1 MNRNRLAN
9 GSEIERRK
17 QAEGHGHPIGRAR
30 RPTSR
35 GGMRSAVPPYAC
47 CARKG
52 SDLRWFT
59 PPREFNS
66 AEQPPTSFLIPA

>member
-59 PPREFNS
+59 PPANS
-66 AEQPPTSFLIPA
+66 TALSSRLRLF